1 MTEMK
6 NIFRIFAVV
15 AFLMLLSAESVW
27 AGNDKRRG
35 TAGATQLL
43 INPWARS
50 TGWGGANVSCVRGLD
65 AFYSNIAGLSFINK
79 IEATYSN
86 TMLYGGN
93 SGLNSGGNINAFGL
107 AIRMSDR
114 GVLGLN
120 IVTTSVGEIDITT
133 EESPEPINGTIS
145 PTLMNL
151 NIAYAH
157 SFTTSIHGGVN
168 IKVINESTSEI
179 TASGFAVDAGIQY
192 VTGANDELKF
202 GISLKNW
209 GPAFAYSGPG
219 HAITFVNEAGN
230 MITTEFRA
238 AEMELPTNLKIGLSY
253 DFLFNTADQYLT
265 VALAFTSN
273 AFLKD
278 NYAIGLEYGLF
289 DVLRLR
295 CGYVYEPDI
304 LDDDL
309 RTTAS
314 TGLCA
319 GASINVPLN
328 KKKGDGKT
336 SLMLDYSYRTN
347 DNLRGTHV
355 IGGTFRF

>member
-1 MTEMK
+1 
-6 NIFRIFAVV
+6 
-15 AFLMLLSAESVW
+15 MLLSAESAW

-50 TGWGGANVSCVRGLD
+50 TGWGGANVANVRGLD

-79 IEATYSN
+79 LEATYS
-86 TMLYGGN
+86 TPMLYGDT
-93 SGLNSGGNINAFGL
+93 SGLNSGGNVNAFGL
-107 AIRMSDR
+107 AFRMFDR
-114 GVLGLN
+114 GVMGLSV
-120 IVTTSVGEIDITT
+120 VTSNVGEIDVTAV
-133 EESPEPINGTIS
+133 ESPEPINGTYS

-151 NIAYAH
+151 NVAYAH

-168 IKVINESTSEI
+168 IKIINESTAEI
-179 TASGFAVDAGIQY
+179 NASGFAVDAGIQY
-192 VTGANDELKF
+192 VTGADDELKF

-209 GPAFAYSGPG
+209 GPAFYYGG
-219 HAITFVNEAGN
+219 NGITFSWFSSSGN
-230 MITTEFRA
+230 TMTGEYPA

-253 DFLFNTADQYLT
+253 DFLFNTASQYLT

-278 NYAIGLEYGLF
+278 NYAVGLEYGLL
-289 DVLRLR
+289 DILRLR

-319 GASINVPLN
+319 GASVNVPLN

-336 SLMLDYSYRTN
+336 SLTIDYAYRTN
-347 DNLRGTHV
+347 VNLRGTHV
-355 IGGTFRF
+355 LGGSFRF

>member
-1 MTEMK
+1 MK
-6 NIFRIFAVV
+6 NIFRIFTVV
-15 AFLMLLSAESVW
+15 AFLMLLSVESVW

-43 INPWARS
+43 VNPWARS
-50 TGWGGANVSCVRGLD
+50 NGWGGANVASVRGLD

-93 SGLNSGGNINAFGL
+93 SGLNSGGNVNGFGL
-107 AIRMSDR
+107 AIRMFDR
-114 GVLGLN
+114 GVLGLAIMTSN
-120 IVTTSVGEIDITT
+120 VGDIDVTTT
-133 EESPEPINGTIS
+133 ESPESINGTFS

-151 NIAYAH
+151 NVAYAH

-168 IKVINESTSEI
+168 IKVINETTENIS
-179 TASGFAVDAGIQY
+179 ASGFAVDAGIQY

-209 GPAFAYSGPG
+209 GPAFSYEGTG
-219 HAITFVNEAGN
+219 HSTTFVNDAGN
-230 MITTEFRA
+230 NMTVEYRA

-253 DFLFNTADQYLT
+253 DFLFGVADQYLT
-265 VALAFTSN
+265 VAFAFTSN

-278 NYAIGLEYGLF
+278 NYALGLEYGLF

-304 LDDDL
+304 LDVDA

-336 SLMLDYSYRTN
+336 ALTIDYAYRTN
-347 DNLRGTHV
+347 DNLRGTHL

>member
-1 MTEMK
+1 
-6 NIFRIFAVV
+6 
-15 AFLMLLSAESVW
+15 MLLSVESAW

-43 INPWARS
+43 INPWAS
-50 TGWGGANVSCVRGLD
+50 SNGWGGANVANVRGLD

-79 IEATYSN
+79 IEATYST

-93 SGLNSGGNINAFGL
+93 TGLNSGGNVNAFGL
-107 AIRMSDR
+107 GIRMFDR
-114 GVLGLN
+114 GVLGLSVVTSN
-120 IVTTSVGEIDITT
+120 VGQIDVTTV
-133 EESPEPINGTIS
+133 ESPEPINGTVS
-145 PTLMNL
+145 PTVMNL
-151 NIAYAH
+151 NVAYAH

-168 IKVINESTSEI
+168 IKIINESTDNISG
-179 TASGFAVDAGIQY
+179 SGFAVDAGIQY

-202 GISLKNW
+202 GITLKNW
-209 GPAFAYSGPG
+209 GPAFYYGGNGIAF
-219 HAITFVNEAGN
+219 TFFNPAGN
-230 MITTEFRA
+230 SMSGEYPA

-253 DFLFNTADQYLT
+253 DFLFGSANQYLT
-265 VALAFTSN
+265 LALAFTSN

-278 NYAIGLEYGLF
+278 NYAVGLEYGLF

-304 LDDDL
+304 FNDDA

-314 TGLCA
+314 KGLCA
-319 GASINVPLN
+319 GASVNVPLN

-336 SLMLDYSYRTN
+336 SLTIDYAYHQN

-355 IGGTFRF
+355 LGGSFRF

>member
-1 MTEMK
+1 MK
-6 NIFRIFAVV
+6 NIFRIITVV
-15 AFLMLLSAESVW
+15 ALVVLLSGESAW

-50 TGWGGANVSCVRGLD
+50 TGWGGANVANVRGLD

-79 IEATYSN
+79 LEATYSN

-93 SGLNSGGNINAFGL
+93 SGLNSGGSVNAFGL
-107 AIRMSDR
+107 AFRMFDR
-114 GVLGLN
+114 GVMGLS
-120 IVTTSVGEIDITT
+120 IVTSNVGEIDVTT
-133 EESPEPINGTIS
+133 VESPEAINGTYS

-151 NIAYAH
+151 NVAYAH

-168 IKVINESTSEI
+168 VKVINESTADES
-179 TASGFAVDAGIQY
+179 ASGFAVDAGIQY
-192 VTGANDELKF
+192 VTGADDELKF

-209 GPAFAYSGPG
+209 GPAFAFSGNG
-219 HAITFVNEAGN
+219 STFSWVNPAGN
-230 MITTEFRA
+230 TSTGAYPA
-238 AEMELPTNLKIGLSY
+238 ASMELPTNLKIGISY
-253 DFLFNTADQYLT
+253 DFLFNSANQYLT
-265 VALAFTSN
+265 VAFAFTSN

-278 NYAIGLEYGLF
+278 NYALGLEYGLF
-289 DVLRLR
+289 DILRLR

-304 LDDDL
+304 LDDAL

-319 GASINVPLN
+319 GASVNVPFN

-336 SLMLDYSYRTN
+336 SLSIDYSYRTN

>member
-1 MTEMK
+1 MK

-15 AFLMLLSAESVW
+15 AFVMLLSVESAW

-43 INPWARS
+43 INPWAS
-50 TGWGGANVSCVRGLD
+50 SNGWGGANVANVRGLD
-65 AFYSNIAGLSFINK
+65 AFYSNIAGLSFVNR

-86 TMLYGGN
+86 TILYGGN
-93 SGLNSGGNINAFGL
+93 TGLNSGGTINAFGL
-107 AIRMSDR
+107 AVRMFDR
-114 GVLGLN
+114 GVLGLS
-120 IVTTSVGEIDITT
+120 ITTSNLGLIDITT
-133 EESPEPINGTIS
+133 VESPEAINGTYS

-151 NIAYAH
+151 NVAYAH

-168 IKVINESTSEI
+168 VKIINESTADVSG
-179 TASGFAVDAGIQY
+179 SGFAVDAGIQY
-192 VTGANDELKF
+192 VTGADDELKF
-202 GISLKNW
+202 GITLKNW
-209 GPAFAYSGPG
+209 GPAFSYSGNG
-219 HAITFVNEAGN
+219 STFTFINNAGN
-230 MITTEFRA
+230 TMTGEYTE

-253 DFLFNTADQYLT
+253 DILFNSGNQYLT

-278 NYAIGLEYGLF
+278 NYTAGLEYGLF
-289 DVLRLR
+289 DILRLR

-304 LDDDL
+304 FNDDL

-314 TGLCA
+314 KGFCA
-319 GASINVPLN
+319 GASVNVPLN
-328 KKKGDGKT
+328 KKKDDGKT
-336 SLMLDYSYRTN
+336 SLTIDYAYHAN

-355 IGGTFRF
+355 IGGSFRF

>member
-1 MTEMK
+1 
-6 NIFRIFAVV
+6 
-15 AFLMLLSAESVW
+15 MLLSVESAW

-50 TGWGGANVSCVRGLD
+50 NGWGGVNVANVRGLD

-93 SGLNSGGNINAFGL
+93 SGLNSGGTVNAFGL
-107 AIRMSDR
+107 AVRMFDR
-114 GVLGLN
+114 GVLGLSV
-120 IVTTSVGEIDITT
+120 VTSSVGEIDITT
-133 EESPEPINGTIS
+133 VESPEAINGTYS

-151 NIAYAH
+151 NVAYAH

-168 IKVINESTSEI
+168 IKIINESTADI
-179 TASGFAVDAGIQY
+179 NASGFAVDAGIQY
-192 VTGANDELKF
+192 VTGADDELKF
-202 GISLKNW
+202 GITLKNW
-209 GPAFAYSGPG
+209 GPAFYYGGNGMAFTFTNHSG
-219 HAITFVNEAGN
+219 NN
-230 MITTEFRA
+230 MTGEYPA

-253 DFLFNTADQYLT
+253 DFLFNSANQYLT
-265 VALAFTSN
+265 LALAFTSN

-278 NYAIGLEYGLF
+278 NYAIGLEYGLL
-289 DVLRLR
+289 DILRLR

-304 LDDDL
+304 FDAAA
-309 RTTAS
+309 RTTSS

-328 KKKGDGKT
+328 KKKGDGNT
-336 SLMLDYSYRTN
+336 SLTIDYAYRTN

-355 IGGTFRF
+355 IGGSFRF

>member
-1 MTEMK
+1 
-6 NIFRIFAVV
+6 
-15 AFLMLLSAESVW
+15 MLLSVESAW

-50 TGWGGANVSCVRGLD
+50 TGWGGANVANVRGLD

-79 IEATYSN
+79 LEATYST

-93 SGLNSGGNINAFGL
+93 SGLNSGGNVNAFGL
-107 AIRMSDR
+107 AFRMSDR
-114 GVLGLN
+114 GVMGLSV
-120 IVTTSVGEIDITT
+120 VTTNVGEIDVTT
-133 EESPEPINGTIS
+133 VESPEPINGTFS

-151 NIAYAH
+151 NVAYAH

-168 IKVINESTSEI
+168 IKVINESTAEI
-179 TASGFAVDAGIQY
+179 NASGFAVDAGIQY
-192 VTGANDELKF
+192 VTGADDELKF

-209 GPAFAYSGPG
+209 GPAFSYSG
-219 HAITFVNEAGN
+219 NGN
-230 MITTEFRA
+230 AFSWISNSGNNMTGEYPA

-253 DFLFNTADQYLT
+253 DFLFNAANQYLT

-278 NYAIGLEYGLF
+278 NYAVGLEYGLL

-304 LDDDL
+304 LDDAA

-319 GASINVPLN
+319 GASVNVPLN

-336 SLMLDYSYRTN
+336 SLCIDYSYRTN

>member
-1 MTEMK
+1 MK
-6 NIFRIFAVV
+6 NIFRIFTVV
-15 AFLMLLSAESVW
+15 AFLMLLSVQSVW

-50 TGWGGANVSCVRGLD
+50 TGWGGANVANVRGLD

-79 IEATYSN
+79 MEATYSN
-86 TMLYGGN
+86 TMLNGGN
-93 SGLNSGGNINAFGL
+93 SGLNSGGSVNAFGL
-107 AIRMSDR
+107 AIRMFDR
-114 GVLGLN
+114 GVLGLS
-120 IVTTSVGEIDITT
+120 IVTSNVGEIDITT
-133 EESPEPINGTIS
+133 EASPEPINGTFS

-151 NIAYAH
+151 NLAYAH

-168 IKVINESTSEI
+168 IKVINETTDNIS
-179 TASGFAVDAGIQY
+179 ASGFAVDAGIQY
-192 VTGANDELKF
+192 VTGADDELKF

-209 GPAFAYSGPG
+209 GPAFSYGGTG
-219 HAITFVNEAGN
+219 HSFTFINNAGN
-230 MITTEFRA
+230 NMTAEYRS

-253 DFLFNTADQYLT
+253 DFLFGTANQYLT
-265 VALAFTSN
+265 VAFAFTSN

-278 NYAIGLEYGLF
+278 NYALGLEYGLF
-289 DVLRLR
+289 DILHLR

-336 SLMLDYSYRTN
+336 NLTLDYSYRTN
-347 DNLRGTHV
+347 NNLRGTHA

>member
-1 MTEMK
+1 
-6 NIFRIFAVV
+6 
-15 AFLMLLSAESVW
+15 MLLSVESAW

-43 INPWARS
+43 VNPWARS
-50 TGWGGANVSCVRGLD
+50 NGWGGVNVANVRGLD

-79 IEATYSN
+79 LEATYSN

-107 AIRMSDR
+107 AIRMFDR
-114 GVLGLN
+114 GVLGLS
-120 IVTTSVGEIDITT
+120 IVTSNVGEIDITT
-133 EESPEPINGTIS
+133 VESPEPINGTFS

-151 NIAYAH
+151 NVAYAH

-168 IKVINESTSEI
+168 IKVINESTDNI
-179 TASGFAVDAGIQY
+179 NASGFAVDAGIQY
-192 VTGANDELKF
+192 VTGAADELKF
-202 GISLKNW
+202 GITLKNW
-209 GPAFAYSGPG
+209 GPSFYYGGNGSTFTFINHSG
-219 HAITFVNEAGN
+219 NN
-230 MITTEFRA
+230 MSGEYPA

-253 DFLFNTADQYLT
+253 DFLFNSSNQYLT

-278 NYAIGLEYGLF
+278 NYTFGLEYGLF
-289 DVLRLR
+289 DILRLR
-295 CGYVYEPDI
+295 CGYVYEPD
-304 LDDDL
+304 LFDDAA

-319 GASINVPLN
+319 GASVNVPLN

-336 SLMLDYSYRTN
+336 SLTIDYAYRTN

-355 IGGTFRF
+355 LGGSFRF

>member
-1 MTEMK
+1 MK

-15 AFLMLLSAESVW
+15 AFLMLLSVETVW

-43 INPWARS
+43 VNPWARS
-50 TGWGGANVSCVRGLD
+50 NGWGGANVAGVRGLD
-65 AFYSNIAGLSFINK
+65 AFYSNIAGLSFISK
-79 IEATYSN
+79 LEATYSN

-93 SGLNSGGNINAFGL
+93 SGLNSGGSINAFGL
-107 AIRMSDR
+107 AVRLSDR
-114 GVLGLN
+114 GVLGFSIASSN
-120 IVTTSVGEIDITT
+120 VGDIDITT
-133 EESPEPINGTIS
+133 VESPEPINGTFS

-151 NIAYAH
+151 NLAYAH

-168 IKVINESTSEI
+168 IKILNESTNNIS
-179 TASGFAVDAGIQY
+179 ASGFAVDAGIQY

-209 GPAFAYSGPG
+209 GPAFSYDGTG
-219 HAITFVNEAGN
+219 HSFIFINDASNTMTAEY
-230 MITTEFRA
+230 RS

-253 DFLFNTADQYLT
+253 DFLFNTANQYLT
-265 VALAFTSN
+265 VAFAYTSN

-278 NYAIGLEYGLF
+278 NYALGVEYGLF
-289 DVLRLR
+289 DILSLR
-295 CGYVYEPDI
+295 CGYVYEADI
-304 LDDDL
+304 LSDDL

-314 TGLCA
+314 NGLCA
-319 GASINVPLN
+319 GASINVPFN
-328 KKKGDGKT
+328 KKKDPESKT
-336 SLMLDYSYRTN
+336 SLTIDYAYHTN
-347 DNLRGTHV
+347 NNLRGTHV